1 MIANGVAVFGENGF
15 FAPGAGVEVADIA
28 DFTALSEELFNHA
41 KGDAEVFSYMESGA
55 FAVVVRATMRVQRSR
70 EMS

>member
-1 MIANGVAVFGENGF
+1 M
-15 FAPGAGVEVADIA
+15 GVEVADIA
-28 DFTALSEELFNHA
+28 DFTALSEELFSHA

-55 FAVVVRATMRVQRSR
+55 FAVVVRATMWVQRSR